1 MKTVF
6 PATARTSEIMA
17 ATPTNYRVRTPTV
30 LQMEAVEC
38 GAAALSI
45 ILAYF
50 GRIVPLEELRV
61 ACGVSRDGSKASNIL
76 KAAKEYGLAGRG
88 FTKEVP
94 ELRNLQMPCIIF
106 WNFNHFLVLEGFG
119 KKKVYLND
127 PAAGPRAVTDDEFSQ
142 SFTGVVLTFAK
153 TPEFKKGGQRPSL
166 ILSLKSR
173 LRGSEAGLG
182 YVVLAGLALVI
193 PGLVIPTFSRVFVD
207 DVLIGGKTNWMGA
220 LVAGMLLTAALRAA
234 LVWLQGSYL
243 LRLETKLAVTSS
255 SKFFWHILHLPV
267 EFFTQRYGGEIGSR
281 LGINDWVAQLL
292 SGEVATTVINLIVV
306 VFYAVLMFQYDVS
319 LTLIGISIAVLNI
332 VALKYVSRRRVDNNR
347 RLQQDEG
354 KLLGTSMGGLQ
365 MIETLKAT
373 GTENDFFVRW
383 AGYQSKV
390 VNAQQ
395 QLGVLNE
402 YLGAVPSILGA
413 LNTAVILGFGG
424 LKIMDGEMTI
434 GMLVAFQS
442 LMASFTGPF
451 NHIVNLGAALQE
463 AEGSMNRLDD
473 VLRHKRDSQVSDTEA
488 AETDTAKLSGAIE
501 LQNISFGYSRLD
513 PPLIEDFSLTLKPGQ
528 RIALVG
534 GSGSGKSTVS
544 KLVTGLYK
552 PWSGEILFDGKPRH
566 CYPRSTITNSLSLV
580 DQDIFLF
587 EGTVWENLTLWDE
600 TVPDQRV
607 IEAAKD
613 ASIHDDIAARS
624 GGYESNVSEGGANFS
639 GGQRQRLEIAR
650 ALVGNPT
657 LLVLDEATSALD
669 PITEKNIDE
678 NLRRRGCACL
688 IVAHRLSTIRDCDEI
703 IVMERGKIV
712 QRGTHEEMKD
722 ADGPYARLIH
732 AE

>member
-1 MKTVF
+1 MAKTKQ
-6 PATARTSEIMA
+6 T
-17 ATPTNYRVRTPTV
+17 RVKTPTV

-38 GAAALSI
+38 GAAALAI
-45 ILAYF
+45 ILAYH
-50 GRIVPLEELRV
+50 GRIVSLEELRV
-61 ACGVSRDGSKASNIL
+61 ACGVSRDGSKASNVL
-76 KAAKEYGLAGRG
+76 RAAKEFGLAGKG
-88 FTKEVP
+88 FTKEVA
-94 ELRNLQMPCIIF
+94 ELRNMQMPVIIF
-106 WNFNHFLVLEGFG
+106 WNFNHFLVVEGFG
-119 KKKVYLND
+119 KDKVFLND
-127 PAAGPRAVTDDEFSQ
+127 PASGPRAVSEEEFSQ
-142 SFTGVVLTFAK
+142 SFTGVVLSFTL
-153 TPEFKKGGQRPSL
+153 TPDFKKGGQKPSL

-173 LRGSEAGLG
+173 LKGSEAGLA

-207 DVLIGGKTNWMGA
+207 DVLIGNKFNWMGA
-220 LVAGMLLTAALRAA
+220 LLIGIALTGLLRSG
-234 LVWLQGSYL
+234 LVWLQGKYL
-243 LRLETKLAVTSS
+243 LRLDTKLAVTSS

-281 LGINDWVAQLL
+281 LGINDWVASLL
-292 SGEVATTVINLIVV
+292 SGEIATTVINLIMV
-306 VFYAVLMFQYDVS
+306 VFYAMLMLQYDVS
-319 LTLIGISIAVLNI
+319 LTLVGISMAALNI
-332 VALKYVSRRRVDNNR
+332 IALRYVSRRRVDGNR

-354 KLLGTSMGGLQ
+354 KLVGTSMGGLQ

-390 VNAQQ
+390 VNTQQ
-395 QLGVLNE
+395 RLGVLNE
-402 YLGAVPSILGA
+402 YLGAVPAILGT
-413 LNTAVILGFGG
+413 LNNAVILGLGG
-424 LKIMDGEMTI
+424 LKIMDGQMTI

-442 LMASFTGPF
+442 LMGSFTGPF
-451 NHIVNLGAALQE
+451 NHIVGLGAALQD
-463 AEGSMNRLDD
+463 AEGAMNRLDD
-473 VLRHKRDSQVSDTEA
+473 VLRHKRDPQISDTEA
-488 AETDTAKLSGAIE
+488 AESEPRKLSGAIE
-501 LQNISFGYSRLD
+501 LKDIAFGYSRLD
-513 PPLIEDFSLTLKPGQ
+513 APLIEGFSLTLKPGQ
-528 RIALVG
+528 RVALVG

-544 KLVTGLYK
+544 KLVTGLYR
-552 PWSGEILFDGKPRH
+552 PWRGEILFDGKPRQS
-566 CYPRSTITNSLSLV
+566 YPRATLTNSLALV

-600 TVPDQRV
+600 TIADQRV

-613 ASIHDDIAARS
+613 ASIHDDIASRV
-624 GGYESNVSEGGANFS
+624 GGYESSVSEGGTNFS

-712 QRGTHEEMKD
+712 QRGTHEQMKD
-722 ADGPYARLIH
+722 VEGPYSRLIH